1 MDSGLKP
8 GPRAA
13 RKADQRMEFP
23 DLSPDADRDERA
35 LGAMISA
42 LPKRAPSAAFSAR
55 LLAAT
60 RQAWPVGV
68 EGRFWGSARS
78 ELAISAGVVGGAALL
93 TLIPVALIAAAFIF
107 DASIVVNG
115 TARACVLLVQW
126 LSAGLSTWD
135 VMARAARITAA
146 AVASPA
152 GTFIL
157 LGGVLTASLAL
168 AGLSR
173 VLPGERGEL

>member
-1 MDSGLKP
+1 
-8 GPRAA
+8 
-13 RKADQRMEFP
+13 MEFRDDP
-23 DLSPDADRDERA
+23 PNGDRDEQA
-35 LGAMISA
+35 LGRLMSV
-42 LPKRAPSAAFSAR
+42 LPRRMASPEFSSR
-55 LLAAT
+55 LMTAT
-60 RQAWPVGV
+60 RQAWPAGAD
-68 EGRFWGSARS
+68 GRFWNTARS

-93 TLIPVALIAAAFIF
+93 TLIPVVLVAAAFIF
-107 DASIVVNG
+107 DVSIVVNG

-126 LSAGLSTWD
+126 LSAGLSLWD
-135 VMARAARITAA
+135 VLARAARITAA
-146 AVASPA
+146 AIASPI

>member
-1 MDSGLKP
+1 
-8 GPRAA
+8 
-13 RKADQRMEFP
+13 MEYRDDP
-23 DLSPDADRDERA
+23 PNGDRDEQA
-35 LGAMISA
+35 LGMLMSA
-42 LPKRAPSAAFSAR
+42 LPRRMASAGFSSR
-55 LLAAT
+55 LMTAT
-60 RQAWPVGV
+60 RQAWPAGAD
-68 EGRFWGSARS
+68 GRFWNTARS

-126 LSAGLSTWD
+126 LSAGLSLWD
-135 VMARAARITAA
+135 VLARTARIIAA
-146 AVASPA
+146 AIASPI

>member
-1 MDSGLKP
+1 
-8 GPRAA
+8 
-13 RKADQRMEFP
+13 MEYRDHP
-23 DLSPDADRDERA
+23 PNGDREDEALSALMRA
-35 LGAMISA
+35 LPRRVASPG
-42 LPKRAPSAAFSAR
+42 FSSR
-55 LLAAT
+55 LMAAT
-60 RQAWPVGV
+60 RRAWPPGAD
-68 EGRFWGSARS
+68 GRFWNTARS
-78 ELAISAGVVGGAALL
+78 ELAISAGVVGGAAVL

-126 LSAGLSTWD
+126 LSAGLSMWD
-135 VMARAARITAA
+135 VLARAARITGA
-146 AVASPA
+146 AVASPI

>member
-1 MDSGLKP
+1 
-8 GPRAA
+8 
-13 RKADQRMEFP
+13 MEYR
-23 DLSPDADRDERA
+23 DLPPNRDREEQALDA
-35 LGAMISA
+35 LMTA
-42 LPKRAPSAAFSAR
+42 LPRRIASPAFSSR
-55 LLAAT
+55 LMTAT
-60 RQAWPVGV
+60 RHAWPSGA
-68 EGRFWGSARS
+68 EGRFWNSTRS

-107 DASIVVNG
+107 DASVVVNG

-126 LSAGLSTWD
+126 LSAGLSMWD
-135 VMARAARITAA
+135 VLARAARIIAA
-146 AVASPA
+146 AIASPI

-173 VLPGERGEL
+173 VLPCERGEL

>member
-1 MDSGLKP
+1 MNYQDLPPNWDREERVLNGLMAMVPRRTASP
-8 GPRAA
+8 G
-13 RKADQRMEFP
+13 
-23 DLSPDADRDERA
+23 
-35 LGAMISA
+35 
-42 LPKRAPSAAFSAR
+42 FSSR
-55 LLAAT
+55 LMTVT
-60 RQAWPVGV
+60 RQAWPAGAD
-68 EGRFWGSARS
+68 GRFWNAARS

-93 TLIPVALIAAAFIF
+93 TLIPVVLIAAAFIF

-126 LSAGLSTWD
+126 LSAGLSMWD
-135 VMARAARITAA
+135 VLARAARITATA
-146 AVASPA
+146 IASPI

>member
-1 MDSGLKP
+1 
-8 GPRAA
+8 
-13 RKADQRMEFP
+13 MENHP
-23 DLSPDADRDERA
+23 PNWDREEQA
-35 LGAMISA
+35 LGALMSTLPRRMPSPA
-42 LPKRAPSAAFSAR
+42 LSSR

-60 RQAWPVGV
+60 RHAWPAGAD
-68 EGRFWGSARS
+68 GRFWSATRS
-78 ELAISAGVVGGAALL
+78 ELAISAGVVCGAALL
-93 TLIPVALIAAAFIF
+93 TLIPFALVAAAFIF

-126 LSAGLSTWD
+126 LSAGLSMWD
-135 VMARAARITAA
+135 VLARAARITGA
-146 AVASPA
+146 AVASPI

>member
-1 MDSGLKP
+1 
-8 GPRAA
+8 
-13 RKADQRMEFP
+13 MEFP
-23 DLSPDADRDERA
+23 DLPPDADRDERA
-35 LGAMISA
+35 LGAMINA

-68 EGRFWGSARS
+68 EARFWGSARS
-78 ELAISAGVVGGAALL
+78 ELAISAGVVGGAAML

>member
-1 MDSGLKP
+1 
-8 GPRAA
+8 
-13 RKADQRMEFP
+13 MEFRELP
-23 DLSPDADRDERA
+23 PNQDREEEA
-35 LGAMISA
+35 LGVLMAA
-42 LPKRAPSAAFSAR
+42 LPKRTPSPAFSSR

-60 RQAWPVGV
+60 RQAWPTGA
-68 EGRFWGSARS
+68 ERRFWSSARS
-78 ELAISAGVVGGAALL
+78 ELAISAGVIGGAALL
-93 TLIPVALIAAAFIF
+93 TLIPVALVAAAFIF

-115 TARACVLLVQW
+115 TARACVWLVQW
-126 LSAGLSTWD
+126 LSAGLSMWD
-135 VMARAARITAA
+135 VMVRAARITAA
-146 AVASPA
+146 AVASPI

>member
-1 MDSGLKP
+1 
-8 GPRAA
+8 
-13 RKADQRMEFP
+13 MEFRDDP
-23 DLSPDADRDERA
+23 PNGDRDEQA
-35 LGAMISA
+35 LGMLMSA
-42 LPKRAPSAAFSAR
+42 LPRRMASPGFSSR
-55 LLAAT
+55 LMTAT
-60 RQAWPVGV
+60 RQAWPAGSD
-68 EGRFWGSARS
+68 GRFWNTARS

-93 TLIPVALIAAAFIF
+93 TLIPVALVAAAFIF

-126 LSAGLSTWD
+126 LSAGLSLWD
-135 VMARAARITAA
+135 VLARAARITAA
-146 AVASPA
+146 AIASPI

>member
-1 MDSGLKP
+1 
-8 GPRAA
+8 
-13 RKADQRMEFP
+13 MEFRNLP
-23 DLSPDADRDERA
+23 QNWDREDEA
-35 LGAMISA
+35 LGALMTA
-42 LPKRAPSAAFSAR
+42 VPRRTPSPAFSSR

-68 EGRFWGSARS
+68 DGRFWNSARS
-78 ELAISAGVVGGAALL
+78 ELAISAGVVVGAALL
-93 TLIPVALIAAAFIF
+93 TLIPVALVAAAFIF

-126 LSAGLSTWD
+126 LSAGLSLWD
-135 VMARAARITAA
+135 VLVRAARITAA
-146 AVASPA
+146 AVASPI

>member
-1 MDSGLKP
+1 
-8 GPRAA
+8 
-13 RKADQRMEFP
+13 MEYP
-23 DLSPDADRDERA
+23 DHPPNGDREEEA
-35 LGAMISA
+35 LNALMTA
-42 LPKRAPSAAFSAR
+42 LPRRVASPGFSSR
-55 LLAAT
+55 LMAAT
-60 RQAWPVGV
+60 WQAWPSGAD
-68 EGRFWGSARS
+68 GRFWNTARS
-78 ELAISAGVVGGAALL
+78 ELAISAGVVGGAAVL

-126 LSAGLSTWD
+126 LSAGLSMWD
-135 VMARAARITAA
+135 VLARAARITGA
-146 AVASPA
+146 AVASPI

>member
-1 MDSGLKP
+1 
-8 GPRAA
+8 
-13 RKADQRMEFP
+13 MEYRDHP
-23 DLSPDADRDERA
+23 PNGDREEEA
-35 LGAMISA
+35 LTALMTA
-42 LPKRAPSAAFSAR
+42 LPRRVASPGFSSRLMAASRQVWPSGAD
-55 LLAAT
+55 
-60 RQAWPVGV
+60 
-68 EGRFWGSARS
+68 GRFWNTARS
-78 ELAISAGVVGGAALL
+78 ELAISAGVVGGAAVL

-126 LSAGLSTWD
+126 LSAGLSMWD
-135 VMARAARITAA
+135 VLARAARITGA
-146 AVASPA
+146 AVASPI

>member
-1 MDSGLKP
+1 MGF
-8 GPRAA
+8 R
-13 RKADQRMEFP
+13 
-23 DLSPDADRDERA
+23 DLPPNQDREEEA
-35 LGAMISA
+35 LAVLMAA
-42 LPKRAPSAAFSAR
+42 LPKRTASAAFSSR

-60 RQAWPVGV
+60 RQAWPTGA
-68 EGRFWGSARS
+68 EGRFWIAARS
-78 ELAISAGVVGGAALL
+78 ELAISAGVIGGAALL
-93 TLIPVALIAAAFIF
+93 TLIPVVLVAAAFIF

-126 LSAGLSTWD
+126 LSAGLSMWD

-146 AVASPA
+146 AVASPI
-152 GTFIL
+152 GTFFL

-173 VLPGERGEL
+173 VLPGERREL

>member
-1 MDSGLKP
+1 MENRDHQP
-8 GPRAA
+8 NWDRN
-13 RKADQRMEFP
+13 DQ
-23 DLSPDADRDERA
+23 A
-35 LGAMISA
+35 LGMLMTS
-42 LPKRAPSAAFSAR
+42 LPRRMPSAAFSSR
-55 LLAAT
+55 LMTAT
-60 RQAWPVGV
+60 RQAWPAGAD
-68 EGRFWGSARS
+68 GRFWNTARS

-93 TLIPVALIAAAFIF
+93 TLIPVAIIAAVFIF

-126 LSAGLSTWD
+126 LSAGLSLWD
-135 VMARAARITAA
+135 VLARAARITAA
-146 AVASPA
+146 AVASPI